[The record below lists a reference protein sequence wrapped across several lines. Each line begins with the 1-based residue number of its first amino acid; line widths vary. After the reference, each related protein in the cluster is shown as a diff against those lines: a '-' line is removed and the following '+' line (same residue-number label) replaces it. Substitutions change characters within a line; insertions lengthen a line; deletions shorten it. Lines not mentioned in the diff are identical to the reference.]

1 MLLMKLIVVTY
12 DDECCGY
19 EQRKLILILLPIN
32 LLEVYY
38 GVDNQEFEDYHPIQ
52 NKKTVIYL
60 GLRFYRIFIVEENS
74 KETT

>member
-1 MLLMKLIVVTY
+1 MKLIVVTY

-52 NKKTVIYL
+52 NKKLSYI
-60 GLRFYRIFIVEENS
+60 
-74 KETT
+74 